1 MHIGMRHFAGG
12 LAACAMLFTA
22 FPDTGSTVASEAG
35 RAFRSV
41 GIGTAAGV
49 SENGSLRILRSAEAT
64 VFESAMV
71 HFNPDTT
78 ALYSRPGLGHEDN
91 GRVAVTHVLLP
102 DDPPAGRIQARF
114 TIHPVPRTEREVWD
128 RWDRAGSLRLAVDG
142 YPDLEIVRFI
152 TSYGGRTDHI
162 VDVSELA
169 PLLRGRRT
177 MKAFIDTWS
186 SPAWRVDFSLSF
198 EPDTLYTP
206 PVWVR
211 PVFFTDSFNAHDF
224 GDGAGVEVIVPDGLS
239 RVVLRYLTTGHCTDG
254 RGADEFVAKANV
266 ISVNGVVVHRF
277 HPWRD
282 DCRRFRDRNPYT
294 ARWTTGYWSSDYS
307 RSGWCPG
314 DEVLPLE
321 LDLSDHL
328 VAGRHTVRF
337 VIEDMRPR
345 DEDGNHGYWRVSAAL
360 VGWDRPPDLWR
371 N

>member
-1 MHIGMRHFAGG
+1 MDIGMRHFAGG

-22 FPDTGSTVASEAG
+22 FPGTGSTVASEAG
-35 RAFRSV
+35 RALRSV
-41 GIGTAAGV
+41 GIGTAGSV
-49 SENGSLRILRSAEAT
+49 SEKGALIRPRFTEAT
-64 VFESAMV
+64 VFDSAMI

-78 ALYSRPGLGHEDN
+78 AKYSLPNLDHEDN
-91 GRVAVTHVLLP
+91 GRIAVTGILLP
-102 DDPPAGRIQARF
+102 DDPPPGRIHARF
-114 TIHPVPRTEREVWD
+114 TIHPVPVSAREVWD

-186 SPAWRVDFSLSF
+186 SPAWRVDFSLNF

-206 PVWVR
+206 PVWVQ

-224 GDGAGVEVIVPDGLS
+224 GDGAEVEVTVPDGLS

-328 VAGRHTVRF
+328 VAGEHTMRF

-345 DEDGNHGYWRVSAAL
+345 DEDDNYGYWRVSAAL